1 MPIFFTLP
9 AQGMG
14 TVSCNKLNFF
24 SLHRTAPVG
33 RQFALFPHREVHKT
47 GRDAHRRVFGV
58 AARLEATGLR
68 RPVPGSEER
77 GVGSMRI
84 VTCPKGGR
92 IPEGYCRQSC
102 LNYPGPGSRSRWQ
115 ALQRF
120 KRLFVGDGRSWLQVY
135 KEDIASRRE
144 KGSAPF

>member
-14 TVSCNKLNFF
+14 TVSSNELNFF
-24 SLHRTAPVG
+24 SLHRTASVG
-33 RQFALFPHREVHKT
+33 RQFAPFSQREVHRT

-58 AARLEATGLR
+58 AARLEATGLG
-68 RPVPGSEER
+68 RPVPGSKER
-77 GVGSMRI
+77 GGCSVRI

-102 LNYPGPGSRSRWQ
+102 LNYSGPGKRSRWQ
-115 ALQRF
+115 ALHRF
-120 KRLFVGDGRSWLQVY
+120 KRLFVGDGRSWLQIY

-144 KGSAPF
+144 EDSACF